1 MPAKS
6 KKQRRMMGMA
16 DAIQQGEIP
25 VAKSP
30 AAAKIASSMNPG
42 DLADFASTPET
53 GLPEKLKPSPRL
65 RPRSRER
72 KPMQIKTTMR
82 RKKF

>member
-42 DLADFASTPET
+42 DLN
-53 GLPEKLKPSPRL
+53 
-65 RPRSRER
+65 
-72 KPMQIKTTMR
+72 
-82 RKKF
+82 